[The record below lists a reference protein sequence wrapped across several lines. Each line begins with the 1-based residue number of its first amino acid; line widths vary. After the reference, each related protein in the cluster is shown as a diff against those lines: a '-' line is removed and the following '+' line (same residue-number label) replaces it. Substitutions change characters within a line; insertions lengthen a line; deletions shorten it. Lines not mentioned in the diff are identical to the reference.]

1 MPNEH
6 IYFMAFL
13 FYDSN
18 NDGYICANDL
28 IRMEEVSLKSKLIA
42 EDYEIIKSNAS
53 KIKFKSKTPYKEL
66 YRLPEITETTF
77 FNWLKK

>member
-18 NDGYICANDL
+18 NDGYICANDI
-28 IRMEEVSLKSKLIA
+28 IRI
-42 EDYEIIKSNAS
+42 
-53 KIKFKSKTPYKEL
+53 
-66 YRLPEITETTF
+66 
-77 FNWLKK
+77 